1 MTAPL
6 LRYRVRVSHQRQALG
21 MVGEELATQALA
33 ARGYAILDR
42 RYRTG
47 RGEIDIIAQDGEWLV
62 FVEVRARATTE
73 FGGAAES
80 VTVEKQRK
88 VSRMAA
94 EYLAINRITGRACRF
109 DVVTIDN
116 ALGKQPQITVF
127 RNAFD
132 ASGVV

>member
-1 MTAPL
+1 MTARL
-6 LRYRVRVSHQRQALG
+6 LRRRVRVSHQRQALG

-80 VTVEKQRK
+80 VTGEKQRR
-88 VSRMAA
+88 VTLLPA
-94 EYLAINRITGRACRF
+94 EYLAINPITGRSCRF
-109 DVVTIDN
+109 DVVTIDD
-116 ALGKQPQITVF
+116 ALGNQPEITVF
-127 RNAFD
+127 PNAFD
-132 ASGVV
+132 ASGVG